1 MEIGTLWQDVDT
13 LKNFLARDRW
23 QLTDAEEL
31 AAHTLTRSVMRGIHR
46 VAALQLA
53 DLDFRGVP
61 LAQGFQSSER
71 WLAVT
76 ERLDLHTARAEVA
89 VARAVETKQTPT
101 VSDAWRDG
109 HLDLPRAAVVV
120 RAVTDL
126 DAAGVDPDDLARAEE
141 LLAAHA
147 HALAPRE
154 LQKVAK
160 AVVERLAPEVD
171 DHDDD
176 PATRTFTVATSGI
189 GGEAFAVLHGTL
201 DQLGADTV
209 AAAVDAFTPARS
221 EFPDLCEAQLRGQG
235 LVALADAALR
245 AVGAGGSSGGPARAV
260 TVTVPLAVLRGEPG
274 GGESSWS
281 GPISAATARQVAC
294 DAHLT
299 PVVLGGPGEP
309 LDVGRTRRLVT
320 APLRKA
326 LDVRDRGCVWPGC
339 HRPSAHT
346 EAHHLLPWQDGG
358 VTSLGNLALFCS
370 SHHHR
375 LHAGQGWT
383 AGLDEDGRPWVR
395 TPRHLD
401 PAQPRRF
408 HERFLAER
416 LGLGLE

>member
-1 MEIGTLWQDVDT
+1 MDTGTLWQDVDS
-13 LKNFLARDRW
+13 LKEVLVRDRW

-31 AAHTLTRSVMRGIHR
+31 TAHTLTRTVLRKLHR
-46 VAALQLA
+46 VACLQLA

-76 ERLDLHTARAEVA
+76 ECIDLHTARAEVA
-89 VARAVETKQTPT
+89 VSRALETKQTPT

-109 HLDLPRAAVVV
+109 HLDLPRAAVIV
-120 RAVTDL
+120 RTLTDL
-126 DAAGVDPDDLARAEE
+126 DDAGVVPDDVGEAEE

-147 HALAPRE
+147 HALAPRD

-160 AVVERLAPEVD
+160 AVVQRLAPEVD
-171 DHDDD
+171 ERHDD

-189 GGEAFAVLHGTL
+189 GGETFAVVHGSL

-209 AAAVDAFTPARS
+209 TAAVDAFTPARN
-221 EFPDLCEAQLRGQG
+221 EFPNLCEAQLRGQA
-235 LVALADAALR
+235 LVAMADAALR
-245 AVGAGGSSGGPARAV
+245 TVAAGGAPGGPARAV
-260 TVTVPLAVLRGEPG
+260 TVTVPLSVLKGGPG
-274 GGESSWS
+274 SGESSWS
-281 GPISAATARQVAC
+281 GPVSATTARQFAC
-294 DAHLT
+294 DAQIV

-309 LDVGRTRRLVT
+309 LDVGRRRRLVT

-346 EAHHLLPWQDGG
+346 EAHHLVPWHDGG
-358 VTSLGNLALFCS
+358 VTSLENLALFCS

-383 AGLDEDGRPWVR
+383 AGLDEQGHPWVR
-395 TPRHLD
+395 TPGHLD
-401 PAQPRRF
+401 PKRPRRF
-408 HERFLAER
+408 HGRFLAYR
-416 LGLGLE
+416 LGPDWR